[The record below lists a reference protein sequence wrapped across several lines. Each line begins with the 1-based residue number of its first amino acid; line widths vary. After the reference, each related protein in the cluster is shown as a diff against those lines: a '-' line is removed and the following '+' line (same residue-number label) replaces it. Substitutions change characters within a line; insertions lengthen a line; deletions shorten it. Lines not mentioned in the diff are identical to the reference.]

1 MMKEL
6 LHVVGKDVITQDAF
20 ILGCVQDIRCED
32 LNWSIVGLKVKSS
45 STVSG
50 KLNMGSGRS
59 MIMLEP
65 EDFCINDV
73 LLSEFTIDTIRS
85 RITVDNDGFLSIASI
100 EGMKVYASDAFLVGT
115 VYDLVIDYDSW
126 RVISMIVKIDKNA
139 YGTLGIKKGLFAKKA
154 SGLLM
159 SHIEGVSDTIV
170 LGIDSNGVKS
180 QLSLI

>member
-1 MMKEL
+1 MKEL
-6 LHVVGKDVITQDAF
+6 LHVVGKDVVTQDAY

-73 LLSEFTIDTIRS
+73 LLSGFTIDTIRS
-85 RITVDNDGFLSIASI
+85 RITADDNGFLSVGSL

-115 VYDLVIDYDSW
+115 VSDLVIDYESW
-126 RVISMIVKIDKNA
+126 KVISMVIKIDKNA
-139 YGTLGIKKGLFAKKA
+139 YAVLGIKKGLFAKKA
-154 SGLLM
+154 SGILM
-159 SHIEGVSDTIV
+159 SHIEGISDTIV
-170 LGIDSNGVKS
+170 LGIDTDGVKS